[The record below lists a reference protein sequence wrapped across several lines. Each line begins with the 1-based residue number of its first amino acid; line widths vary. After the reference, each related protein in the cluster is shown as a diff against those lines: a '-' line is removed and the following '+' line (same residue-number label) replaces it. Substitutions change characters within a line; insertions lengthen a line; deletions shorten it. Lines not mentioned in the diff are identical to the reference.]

1 MSKANLFNNSIN
13 IFNFYSLKIK
23 LQNRNKKSI
32 FANKCNIIV
41 KILQS
46 YYKLI
51 KKKLHTFYF
60 VDITIKKYKILLE
73 FTNDKSL
80 S

>member
-1 MSKANLFNNSIN
+1 MKSKSNFKNNC
-13 IFNFYSLKIK
+13 
-23 LQNRNKKSI
+23 KK
-32 FANKCNIIV
+32 NV

-60 VDITIKKYKILLE
+60 VDIVIKKYKILLE